1 MLVDDIFSL
10 LEHGMAIQTHL
21 ATRGQ
26 ICLTCASSPYLCRHT
41 AVGEREL
48 REALDL
54 VGTTTGKGK
63 VTLRPNQRPLEV
75 PSNTVNTTTGGGV

>member
-1 MLVDDIFSL
+1 
-10 LEHGMAIQTHL
+10 
-21 ATRGQ
+21 
-26 ICLTCASSPYLCRHT
+26 
-41 AVGEREL
+41 VGEREL

-75 PSNTVNTTTGGGV
+75 PSQHARTTPVNTPTSGVVSNKRVSLRQLFMCSVVRRCGYMEAFEWVAQYVQGK

>member
-1 MLVDDIFSL
+1 M
-10 LEHGMAIQTHL
+10 
-21 ATRGQ
+21 
-26 ICLTCASSPYLCRHT
+26 
-41 AVGEREL
+41 GEREL

-75 PSNTVNTTTGGGV
+75 PSNAPVNTTTAGGV